1 LTGTIGSTKA
11 PVRQQENAVMRRFVL
26 AASLAATAVAVP
38 LVAQMHRPD
47 MLHGSGAPADVKA
60 GTYAVEPNHTQV
72 AFSVSHMGISPFAGW
87 FSRASGSMKLDPA
100 HLDATTLSVS
110 IPVDSVQTT
119 SGQLVEELKSADWL
133 DAAKFPAATF
143 RSTKV
148 TALGPD
154 AARIEGQLT
163 LHGVTK
169 PAIIDARFFGAATN
183 PMSKKPSVGFLGRLT
198 FNRSDFGVTKYV
210 PVVSDQTV
218 LVINAAFELQ

>member
-1 LTGTIGSTKA
+1 LTGTNGSPKA
-11 PVRQQENAVMRRFVL
+11 RELQQEIPVMRRFLLAAAL
-26 AASLAATAVAVP
+26 AASVATVP

-47 MLHGSGAPADVKA
+47 MLHGEGTAASVKA
-60 GTYAVEPNHTQV
+60 GTYAVEPNHTQI

-87 FSRASGSMKLDPA
+87 FSGASGSLKLDPA
-100 HLDATTLSVS
+100 KLDATTLSVS
-110 IPVDSVQTT
+110 IPVASVQTT

-133 DAAKFPAATF
+133 DAAKFPNATF

-148 TALGPD
+148 IALGPD

-169 PAIIDARFFGAATN
+169 PAVIDARFFGAATN
-183 PMSKKPSVGFLGRLT
+183 PMSKKASVGFLGRLS

-210 PVVSDQTV
+210 PLVSDQTV

>member
-1 LTGTIGSTKA
+1 
-11 PVRQQENAVMRRFVL
+11 MRRFVL